1 MEGWTAGGLR
11 RVELDCS
18 VKKPQRGFGVG
29 LAALKLGVNSLSSH
43 IALGTRQL
51 GTGINETQ
59 AAV

>member
-1 MEGWTAGGLR
+1 M
-11 RVELDCS
+11 ELDCS